1 MSRDRRVVLFTPF
14 TPDLGGGAT
23 NLRTLIPRLENVDV
37 EWLYTASRPS
47 REPRTWR
54 VGPSIVGGSLWH
66 DLTRMIALW
75 GGLPTRS
82 FGRVVE
88 ALKARG
94 ASRYWVV
101 GHNEG
106 VLVARALATAGA
118 RVHLTIQDDIPD
130 GVFGRSTRYR
140 PLARFVSPVFAAT
153 LRRVASIDVTSDGM
167 QRYYA
172 EHLGLESVVVHPYVA
187 SLPPAPPRPTQGA
200 EIRIGHIGS
209 IYAVDEWRALLVALR
224 TVAAERGV
232 AAKMVMIGLAAKF
245 HALAAE
251 FSDCVELIGD
261 LPETDAVERLF
272 TCHVVYA
279 MYPFDVRS
287 DVFRRTSLPTKLTSY
302 VKAQRPIL
310 AHSPAGSTLLDI
322 VERYAL
328 GVSCTSSAP
337 AALAAALRQ
346 ALLHEPP
353 AGAYERARDEVYG
366 AGNPRRLGACLDAL

>member
-14 TPDLGGGAT
+14 SPDLGGGAT
-23 NLRTLIPRLENVDV
+23 NLRTLIPCLENVDV
-37 EWLYTASRPS
+37 EWLYTASRPALHPGT
-47 REPRTWR
+47 RH
-54 VGPSIVGGSLWH
+54 VGPPIVGGSVWH
-66 DLTRMIALW
+66 DLTRMVALW
-75 GGLPTRS
+75 GGLPTRG
-82 FGRVVE
+82 FRRVVE
-88 ALKARG
+88 ALTALR

-106 VLVARALATAGA
+106 VLIAQALATSGA

-140 PLARFVSPVFAAT
+140 ALARFVSPVWEAT
-153 LRRVASIDVTSDGM
+153 LRRVTSIDVTSDGM
-167 QRYYA
+167 QRYYG
-172 EHLGLESVVVHPYVA
+172 ERLGLGSVVVHPYVA
-187 SLPPAPPRPTQGA
+187 SLPQAPPRPPPGG
-200 EIRIGHIGS
+200 ELRIGHIGS
-209 IYAVDEWRALLVALR
+209 IYAVDEWRALLGALR

-232 AAKMVMIGLAAKF
+232 GAKMSMIGLAAKY
-245 HALAAE
+245 HPLAAE

-261 LPETDAVERLF
+261 LPEAAAVERLF

-279 MYPFDVRS
+279 MYPFDARS

-302 VKAQRPIL
+302 IKAQRPIL

-328 GVSCTSSAP
+328 GVPCTSSEP
-337 AALAAALRQ
+337 EALATALRR